1 MKNSFVPLLVLSLVG
16 SFSAWA
22 QNNPKPDNPR
32 MSMTVSVCENVGGV
46 LFTNINAIAL
56 PSAAN
61 GTNLGPVFGD
71 LKGSVA
77 ATILGGSMSAGYEV
91 QHYWVTASGDTI
103 TFNVAHLKPGMVT
116 RYGATAVAG
125 DLVAVGWGDYVS
137 VISGGTGKYANATGS
152 LEYFGLADFT
162 NLTLVLRYRGQVCYA
177 Q

>member
-1 MKNSFVPLLVLSLVG
+1 MDMKNSFVSLLVLSLVG

-77 ATILGGSMSAGYEV
+77 ATILGGSMSAGYDV
-91 QHYWVTASGDTI
+91 QHYWVTASGDT
-103 TFNVAHLKPGMVT
+103 
-116 RYGATAVAG
+116 
-125 DLVAVGWGDYVS
+125 
-137 VISGGTGKYANATGS
+137 
-152 LEYFGLADFT
+152 
-162 NLTLVLRYRGQVCYA
+162 
-177 Q
+177 

>member
-1 MKNSFVPLLVLSLVG
+1 
-16 SFSAWA
+16 
-22 QNNPKPDNPR
+22 
-32 MSMTVSVCENVGGV
+32 V

-56 PSAAN
+56 PTATN

-77 ATILGGSMSAGYEV
+77 ATILGGSASAGYDV

-103 TFNVAHLKPGMVT
+103 KFNVAHLKPGIVT
-116 RYGATAVAG
+116 RYGAGAPAA

-152 LEYFGLADFT
+152 LSYFGLADFT
-162 NLTLVLRYRGQVCYA
+162 NLTLVLRYSGQVCYA
-177 Q
+177 QQ